1 MYLLAIYVYLLLLS
15 VLVFLF
21 VFFLSVN
28 SLNLNFFFLYSV
40 SMYFVFHFILS
51 VDFPPFSLYAS
62 LSRGLVDTSGR
73 LKKYPIQDQGLCE

>member
-15 VLVFLF
+15 VLVFW
-21 VFFLSVN
+21 VFFVN
-28 SLNLNFFFLYSV
+28 EFSEFKTFFLYSV

-51 VDFPPFSLYAS
+51 VYFPPFSLHAS

-73 LKKYPIQDQGLCE
+73 LTKYPIQDQGLYE